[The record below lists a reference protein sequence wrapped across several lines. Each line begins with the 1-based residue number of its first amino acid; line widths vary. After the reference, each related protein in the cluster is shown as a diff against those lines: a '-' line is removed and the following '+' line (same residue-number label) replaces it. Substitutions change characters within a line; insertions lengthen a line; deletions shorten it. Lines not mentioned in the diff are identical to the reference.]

1 MRALRTL
8 LFACL
13 VSESIF
19 GSACRQPAPVVKETP
34 PPPNEVWMSADEMA
48 RTGVKTAMVEE
59 KPFEDT
65 LLLAGRVAFD
75 DSRVTHVFSPV
86 AGRITKLE
94 AALGAHVKKGAP
106 LAVIE
111 SPDIG
116 SVSADVHKAEADLVT
131 TQRAFERQE
140 RLYKQGA
147 GTQVDRD
154 QAEDDYRKSK
164 AELARTR
171 ERARLMGAYG
181 GVTQGFVLRSGIEGD
196 VVARAATPGMEV
208 QSQYATGGA
217 PELFT
222 IGGIERV
229 WVLADV
235 YEMDAARV
243 KKGATVDVTVVALP
257 GRTFTGVVDYVG
269 DVLDPQLRTLRVR
282 CILGNADR
290 ALKPEMFATTRVR
303 VDPRMMLGIPR
314 EAVLR
319 LGDQSVVFVDRG
331 LAPGSTKTRF
341 VRLPVTIDERSPDG
355 IVPVERGL
363 VRGDRIVVSG
373 VQILA
378 SLL

>member
-1 MRALRTL
+1 MRGHGTFRLWL
-8 LFACL
+8 LVVMVLSC
-13 VSESIF
+13 
-19 GSACRQPAPVVKETP
+19 ACRKPAPVVQEEP
-34 PPPNEVWMSADEMA
+34 PPPNEVWMSAEEMS
-48 RTGVKTAMVEE
+48 RVGVKVAVVEDS
-59 KPFEDT
+59 PFDDT
-65 LLLAGRVAFD
+65 LVVGGRVAFD

-94 AALGAHVKKGAP
+94 AALGEHVKKGAP
-106 LAVIE
+106 LAVIQ

-140 RLYKQGA
+140 RLYKEGA

-164 AELARTR
+164 AELARAL
-171 ERARLMGAYG
+171 ERGRLMGAYG
-181 GVTQGFVLRSGIEGD
+181 TVTQGYVLRSGIEGD
-196 VVARAATPGMEV
+196 VVARAATPGMEI
-208 QSQYATGGA
+208 QSQYSTGGA

-229 WVLADV
+229 WVLAEV
-235 YEMDAARV
+235 YELDAARV
-243 KKGATVDVTVVALP
+243 KKGAAVDVSVVALP
-257 GRTFTGVVDYVG
+257 GRTFTGVVDYIG

-282 CILGNADR
+282 CILENPDR
-290 ALKPEMFATTRVR
+290 ALKPEMFATTHVS
-303 VDPRMMLGIPR
+303 VDPRAALGIPR

-319 LGDQSVVFVDRG
+319 LGEQSVVFVERG
-331 LAPGSTKTRF
+331 LAPGGVKTRF
-341 VRLPVTIDERSPDG
+341 VRVPVSIDERAPKG

-363 VRGDRIVVSG
+363 ARGERIVVSG
-373 VQILA
+373 VQILS